1 MGFYWVTGGILLAY
15 LVVVWLLSARLPLH
29 GSERW
34 ILLGGLVLIGL
45 LGAGTVLW
53 FRRRG
58 RAKEVGQS
66 GGPEPSGIAD
76 IDLLVQEALRRLKA
90 SPVGRGATLRSL
102 PLVFLVGDS
111 GATKTTTILHSA
123 LDPELLAG
131 HVYRDNTV
139 LPTQVLNIW
148 YTRQAIFADVAGG
161 LLAQPSRWKRL
172 VKLVQPGRIFTAVG
186 RGQQAPR
193 AAIVCFDCGN
203 FLQPG
208 ASESTISAARR
219 FAARMQEVSH
229 LLSISF
235 PVYVLFTKL
244 DKVSFFTEFARGLSQ
259 EEASE
264 VLGVTLPV
272 RSSAAGV
279 YAEEET
285 RRLTKAFDEIFYSLA
300 EKRLDLLTREFEPD
314 KLPGIYEFPREL
326 RKLRT
331 LLVQFLVDLAR
342 PSQLSV
348 NPFLRG
354 FYFSGVRP
362 VIVGDVVPA
371 APQVQSAEAMMD
383 GGATRIFYAGG
394 PQVAQAAAAPPRAGG
409 SRKVPQWVFLTQLF
423 NNVIVK
429 DRVALA
435 ASGFST
441 RVNLLR
447 RVALAMV
454 IAAGMICAIGF
465 LVSFLGNHRL
475 ESNVR
480 TALREAQTVQPPPAS
495 QVPSMADLEKLDV
508 LRRELVTLS
517 AYRKVGAPLSLRWGL
532 YVGDRIYPDAKKV
545 YYERFAQL
553 LFNETQARLLG
564 ALQSLPAKPG
574 SNEPNDRYEK
584 TYQDLKAYLMTT
596 SNHEKSTREF
606 LAPVLA
612 EHWTAGRN
620 IDPER
625 VGMATRQFEFY
636 STELAA
642 SNPYSSAN
650 DSAAISHARSYL
662 SQFGGTDRF
671 YVPLLSEASRKN
683 PDVSFNRQFPDSR
696 DIIDSSYTVRGP
708 FTQGGFAFMQSA
720 IRNSSNYMHGE
731 EWVLGKVAASD
742 LDEAS
747 LQQKLTERYHQDFI
761 EQWRNVLQRSR
772 VRGYANLSDARNR
785 LDRLTNPS
793 SPLLE
798 FLWFVSHHTN
808 VDVPEISSIFHPV
821 QIVVPPGPADRPPD
835 QFVDSPTKAYI
846 DSLFQLRSDI
856 DTALQSPTGPADP
869 ALLNQISRTEGVAEG
884 AARRTIGGAIDQRF
898 HTENEVYRML
908 VEPITNVRNVTTG
921 VPVEALNAAGQ
932 GFCSQFAQISGKYP
946 FNPKST
952 QDAPID
958 QVNSIFAPR
967 TGALWIFYDKQLKQY
982 LPAPGPPFSPLPG
995 GTVRLNQNFVQFF
1008 NRAAA
1013 FSKAMYGSDSQTPRF
1028 SYTLTEMPSN
1038 VERLALRIGNET
1050 LSGTGTH
1057 KTLTWNGAPD
1067 EHVEVVKGGE
1077 TLKNFSGPWSIFRF
1091 ASSAP
1096 KSETSPAGTTLE
1108 WRITQNDGSAV
1119 LLNGKP
1125 EFYSYQLQVNGFNPF
1140 GPAEWAGL
1148 HCVAQVAHS
1157 Q

>member
-1 MGFYWVTGGILLAY
+1 MGVYWVTGGILLAY
-15 LVVVWLLSARLPLH
+15 LVVIWLLSVRSPLH
-29 GSERW
+29 GSDRW
-34 ILLGGLVLIGL
+34 ILFGGLAFIGVLA
-45 LGAGTVLW
+45 AGTILW
-53 FRRRG
+53 FHRRSQ
-58 RAKEVGQS
+58 AKEVGRS
-66 GGPEPSGIAD
+66 GGPESSGIAD
-76 IDLLVQEALRRLKA
+76 IDLLVQEALRRLKG
-90 SPVGRGATLRSL
+90 SPLGRGATLRSL

-131 HVYRDNTV
+131 HVSRDDTI
-139 LPTQVLNIW
+139 LPTRVLNIW
-148 YTRQAIFADVAGG
+148 YTRQAIFVDVAGG
-161 LLAQPSRWKRL
+161 LLAQPARWKRL

-208 ASESTISAARR
+208 ASESTMSTARK
-219 FAARMQEVSH
+219 FATRLQEVSH

-244 DKVSFFTEFARGLSQ
+244 DKVTFFTEFARGLSQ
-259 EEASE
+259 EEAAE

-300 EKRLDLLTREFEPD
+300 EKRLDLLAREFESD

-371 APQVQSAEAMMD
+371 APPVQSSEAMMD
-383 GGATRIFYAGG
+383 GGATRIFHAGG
-394 PQVAQAAAAPPRAGG
+394 PQVAQAAAPARAGG

-447 RVALAMV
+447 RVAMALV
-454 IAAGMICAIGF
+454 IAAGMVCAIGF

-480 TALREAQTVQPPPAS
+480 TALREAETVQPPPAS
-495 QVPSMADLEKLDV
+495 QLPSLGDLRKLDV

-517 AYRKVGAPLSLRWGL
+517 QYQKVGPPLSLRWGL
-532 YVGDRIYPDAKKV
+532 YVGGRIYPDAKKV
-545 YYERFAQL
+545 YFERLAQL
-553 LFNETQARLLG
+553 LFNDTQARLLS
-564 ALQSLPAKPG
+564 ALQNLPAKPG
-574 SNEPNDRYEK
+574 SNEPNDRYEE
-584 TYQDLKAYLMTT
+584 TYKDLKAYLITT
-596 SNHEKSTREF
+596 SNHEKSSREF

-612 EHWTAGRN
+612 DRWSAGRN

-625 VGMATRQFEFY
+625 VGLATQQFDFY

-650 DSAAISHARSYL
+650 DSTAISHARSYL

-671 YVPLLSEASRKN
+671 YVPLLGEASRKN
-683 PDVSFNRQFPDSR
+683 LDVSFNRQFPDSR
-696 DIIDSSYTVRGP
+696 DVIDSSYTVRGA
-708 FTQGGFAFMQSA
+708 FTPGGFAFMQGA
-720 IRNSSNYMHGE
+720 IRNSSNYIHGE
-731 EWVLGKVAASD
+731 EWVLGKVVASD

-761 EQWRNVLQRSR
+761 EQWRNVLQRSK
-772 VRGYANLSDARNR
+772 VRAYTNLADASHR

-798 FLWFVSHHTN
+798 FLWFVSNHTN
-808 VDVPEISSIFHPV
+808 VDAADISGVFRPV
-821 QIVVPPGPADRPPD
+821 QLVAPPGPADRTPD
-835 QFVDSPTKAYI
+835 QFVDSPAKAYI
-846 DSLFQLRSDI
+846 DALFQLRSDI
-856 DTALQSPTGPADP
+856 DTALQSPTGPGDP
-869 ALLNQISRTEGVAEG
+869 ALLNQISRAEGEAEG
-884 AARRTIGGAIDQRF
+884 AARRTIGGAIDQKF

-908 VEPITNVRNVTTG
+908 AEPITNVRNVATG
-921 VPVEALNAAGQ
+921 VPVEALNVAGQ

-946 FNPKST
+946 FNPNST

-967 TGALWIFYDKQLKQY
+967 TGALWTFYDKLKQY
-982 LPAPGPPFSPLPG
+982 LPAPGPPYSPLPG

-1008 NRAAA
+1008 NHAAA

-1038 VERLALRIGNET
+1038 VEKLALRIGTET
-1050 LSGTGTH
+1050 VSGTGTRR
-1057 KTLTWNGAPD
+1057 TLTWNGAPD
-1067 EHVEVVKGGE
+1067 EHIEVVKGGE
-1077 TLKNFSGPWSIFRF
+1077 TLKNFTGPWSIFRF

-1096 KSETSPAGTTLE
+1096 KSETSTAGTTLE

-1125 EFYSYQLQVNGFNPF
+1125 EFYSYQLLVNGFNPF
-1140 GPAEWAGL
+1140 GASEWTGL
-1148 HCVAQVAHS
+1148 RCVAQVAHS